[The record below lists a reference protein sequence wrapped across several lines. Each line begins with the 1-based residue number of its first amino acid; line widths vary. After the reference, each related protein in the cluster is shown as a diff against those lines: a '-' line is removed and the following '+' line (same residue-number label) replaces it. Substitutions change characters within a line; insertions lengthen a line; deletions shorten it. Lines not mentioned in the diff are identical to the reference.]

1 MSEMDP
7 NTLVALTVGAG
18 ASASLIGTILA
29 PMVLMYLTAH
39 EKRREREEDWARQDL
54 VAARLAQSSA
64 NLLKKTEAV
73 AKEARTTASLLLEA
87 NERVAAQS
95 HAILASSEK
104 LEKKVD
110 VVHGLV
116 NSALT
121 TVKQSEYDGLVRELA
136 LKQQNIILERG
147 AGTEPTKAS
156 LDYVELLIAKIS
168 DLKNE
173 LEERGKAMLMM
184 SRQHEEVAAEAALDI
199 RRRGEDLG
207 K

>member
-1 MSEMDP
+1 MDP

-54 VAARLAQSSA
+54 VAERLAQSSA

-136 LKQQNIILERG
+136 LKEQNIILERG

-156 LDYVELLIAKIS
+156 LDYVELLTAKIS

>member
-1 MSEMDP
+1 MDP

-54 VAARLAQSSA
+54 VAERLAQSSA

-73 AKEARTTASLLLEA
+73 AKEARTAASLLLEA

-136 LKQQNIILERG
+136 LKEQNIILERG

-156 LDYVELLIAKIS
+156 LDYVELLTAKIS

>member
-1 MSEMDP
+1 MDP

-54 VAARLAQSSA
+54 VAERLAQSSA

-121 TVKQSEYDGLVRELA
+121 TVKQSEYDGLVRELY

-156 LDYVELLIAKIS
+156 LDYVELLTAKIS